1 MNTVGP
7 SFNVNESALELL
19 ASMGEEIPIECLVS
33 LGFHASI
40 ETAMRY
46 NNCLL
51 VKKATVYEWLT
62 RGIPG
67 TIGIVGEPGPT
78 GCAGIPDRSQKPWY
92 IQHMQRQRREQR
104 IK

>member
-7 SFNVNESALELL
+7 SFNVNESTLELL

-33 LGFHASI
+33 LGIHPSI
-40 ETAMRY
+40 ETALRY

-51 VKKATVYEWLT
+51 VKKTTVYEWIT

-67 TIGIVGEPGPT
+67 TIGIAGEPGPP
-78 GCAGIPDRSQKPWY
+78 GCMGSDEKQKPWY
-92 IQHMQRQRREQR
+92 VQHIQRQRRAQR